1 MSGKRKLSPR
11 SLRLLFALGI
21 LKGKGS
27 GKNRTVSYDKKRAQT
42 TSNLRKRGVDV
53 TSRKRFRNTPGPNSG
68 RHVFGAKA
76 AHLRGSGTGGK
87 PKVDHSATRA
97 ARVEAGKAR
106 AVAVLSGGNGM
117 WNPQTVRNVLGD
129 KGQNPAMKRLART
142 ANKQL
147 GVKAGVERASKQLKA
162 TPQAVAQKLMS
173 EPKGSRREWYFKF
186 RQAGFDGSRAD
197 RVKNAL
203 GGTGR
208 RLYADSFKGGK
219 PGAAVGVKDVQRRAY
234 TALKR
239 KEEAAKRKYNLSDP
253 AAFKKYFSGR

>member
-1 MSGKRKLSPR
+1 MAGKRKLTAR
-11 SLRLLFALGI
+11 QLRWLFATGRLRASG
-21 LKGKGS
+21 KGKDR
-27 GKNRTVSYDKKRAQT
+27 KVSY
-42 TSNLRKRGVDV
+42 
-53 TSRKRFRNTPGPNSG
+53 SRDGNWRRVPS
-68 RHVFGAKA
+68 KA
-76 AHLRGSGTGGK
+76 ER
-87 PKVDHSATRA
+87 DATRA
-97 ARVEAGKAR
+97 ARIEAGKAR
-106 AVAVLSGGNGM
+106 AVAVLSSGNGV

-129 KGQNPAMKRLART
+129 KGQKPAMKRLART

-173 EPKGSRREWYFKF
+173 EPKGARRERYFKL

-203 GGTGR
+203 GGAGR

-234 TALKR
+234 AALKR
-239 KEEAAKRKYNLSDP
+239 KEEAAKRKYDPSDP
-253 AAFKKYFSGR
+253 VAFRKYFSGR

>member
-1 MSGKRKLSPR
+1 MAKRAISGRA
-11 SLRLLFALGI
+11 LRFLFASGI
-21 LKGKGS
+21 LRGKGS
-27 GKNRTVSYDKKRAQT
+27 GKNRTVTYDKARART

-76 AHLRGSGTGGK
+76 AHLRGGGQGGK
-87 PKVDHSATRA
+87 VKADHSATRA
-97 ARVEAGKAR
+97 ARVAAGKAR
-106 AVAVLSGGNGM
+106 AVAVLSSGNGV

-147 GVKAGVERASKQLKA
+147 GVKAGVERVSKQLKV

-173 EPKGSRREWYFKF
+173 EPKGARRERYFKI

-203 GGTGR
+203 GGAGR

-234 TALKR
+234 AALKR
-239 KEEAAKRKYNLSDP
+239 KEEAAKRKYDLSDP